1 MVKQHEFGPLLI
13 WEMRHV
19 TTASDLSLSANFT
32 MRCLKAED
40 SDNLHLWSFHFE
52 QKQEIWQIARNYHPG
67 WQDLPF
73 SFCCVISLYVFFTVS
88 VSFSSFPDLYPP
100 VVSPSRA
107 AADFECFP
115 IFGSSKWQRPGTT
128 QFLYQNMNLDA
139 HPSNV
144 DIHGYPISKN
154 TVVPHVSKHALL
166 SDVIYCFFN
175 SCMEISF
182 NLRWINKNHR
192 PWSVPMFSDSWSA
205 QANKRQASK
214 QASQKLAMNSMFM
227 RVRYNYVQLI
237 RLLKQ
242 GVYFC
247 CHSRRVA
254 IVRNDMQWYSYSLP
268 FLLMQWYARIC
279 FAFT

>member
-1 MVKQHEFGPLLI
+1 MVKPTWVWAAAHLRNEARDNSFRFESFSKL
-13 WEMRHV
+13 
-19 TTASDLSLSANFT
+19 T

-67 WQDLPF
+67 WQDLPS
-73 SFCCVISLYVFFTVS
+73 SFCYVISLYVFFTVS
-88 VSFSSFPDLYPP
+88 VSFSSFPRP
-100 VVSPSRA
+100 VSTSGFPKAELRPISSASRFLA
-107 AADFECFP
+107 VQS
-115 IFGSSKWQRPGTT
+115 GQRPGTR

-182 NLRWINKNHR
+182 SLRWINKNHR
-192 PWSVPMFSDSWSA
+192 PWSVPMFPTA
-205 QANKRQASK
+205 EAHKQTKGKQASK
-214 QASQKLAMNSMFM
+214 QAKS
-227 RVRYNYVQLI
+227 
-237 RLLKQ
+237 
-242 GVYFC
+242 
-247 CHSRRVA
+247 
-254 IVRNDMQWYSYSLP
+254 
-268 FLLMQWYARIC
+268 
-279 FAFT
+279 